1 MLVYLATLYLNRNPR
16 RKKQKNTGNQNK
28 TLVASIFLQ
37 KVNNL
42 ERMLF
47 VKNVNILCQ
56 SCKNLTEQKHL
67 KSVTSR
73 DV

>member
-56 SCKNLTEQKHL
+56 SCKNLT
-67 KSVTSR
+67 
-73 DV
+73 